1 VIKIQH
7 MDFKIF
13 ILIFNII
20 LFLFILGG
28 FYGVIWTPTKK
39 RDYDRIAKLI
49 DLKPEVIFYDLG
61 SGTGNLLFHFS
72 KRYKIKCVGI
82 EISPVLY
89 LYSKFIS
96 IFFKNVEIKYG
107 DFFKKNLSEANVIY
121 AFLHPKMYEKLK
133 EKIFREVK
141 KDSTVIVLS
150 TWPFEN
156 IIPSK
161 ISQEKGEST
170 YFLYKKADFH
180 SQLLE
185 NKVY

>member
-1 VIKIQH
+1 
-7 MDFKIF
+7 MDFKVF

-39 RDYDRIAKLI
+39 RDYDRIVKLM
-49 DLKPEVIFYDLG
+49 DFKPGVVLYDLG

-72 KRYKIKCVGI
+72 KRYNIKCVGI

-89 LYSKFIS
+89 LYSKFKS
-96 IFFKNVEIKYG
+96 LFFKSVEIKYG
-107 DFFKKNLSEANVIY
+107 DFLKHDLSKPDAIY
-121 AFLHPKMYEKLK
+121 AFLHPKMYDKLK
-133 EKIFREVK
+133 EKIIREVK

-150 TWPFEN
+150 TWPFKN
-156 IIPSK
+156 LTPSK
-161 ISQEKGEST
+161 LSQKNRDTT
-170 YFLYKKADFH
+170 YFLYKKTDFQ

-185 NKVY
+185 N